1 MGTAAPLKDCLYYQ
15 RQPESIMDPFTVNK
29 QIEEIGY
36 FVITD
41 LSEEELSE
49 LLAMMAEQDT
59 EQ

>member
-1 MGTAAPLKDCLYYQ
+1 
-15 RQPESIMDPFTVNK
+15 MDPFTVNK

>member
-1 MGTAAPLKDCLYYQ
+1 
-15 RQPESIMDPFTVNK
+15 MDPFAIHK